1 MEVLWEAVR
10 SNLNKKAERPMLL
23 LMGMAVCDDDQLS
36 LQLCLFS
43 LEKNQKILE
52 VSERLENQFQYLVII
67 ISWTFV
73 KYNFSCY
80 LNISIGNSHS
90 FFY

>member
-1 MEVLWEAVR
+1 MEVPWEAVR
-10 SNLNKKAERPMLL
+10 SNLNKETERPMLL

-43 LEKNQKILE
+43 LEKSQKILE
-52 VSERLENQFQYLVII
+52 VSETRKS
-67 ISWTFV
+67 ISIFDHYYIMDICEV
-73 KYNFSCY
+73 HFFCY
-80 LNISIGNSHS
+80 LNISTGHGHS